1 MSELQGDY
9 VDRVEF
15 VIVPAEETAVRGDEL
30 EQYFLASRGHG
41 LVAFDQAREPVVII
55 AGHRFGR
62 EEIEMAVA
70 QVLEP

>member
-1 MSELQGDY
+1 MGR
-9 VDRVEF
+9 VDF
-15 VIVPAEETAVRGDEL
+15 VIVPAEETAARGDEL
-30 EQYFLASRGHG
+30 ERYFLASRGHG